1 MAWRASAARARRGSR
16 EAVMGFGRNQSGAG
30 SIRRLMSEVPDDE
43 VHEFVLLEFQRGIP
57 LAEQVEI
64 MRQLDGMI
72 AALDG
77 FLAREYF
84 YSSEERRW
92 LDHLVWTDRGAA
104 ERSERLADEPRA
116 AALFQR
122 MTSIIGGCFRRAGA
136 S

>member
-1 MAWRASAARARRGSR
+1 MSR
-16 EAVMGFGRNQSGAG
+16 
-30 SIRRLMSEVPDDE
+30 VPEE
-43 VHEFVLLEFQRGIP
+43 VHEFVLLEFQRDIP

-64 MRQLDGMI
+64 MQRLDGMVVE
-72 AALDG
+72 LDG

-92 LDHLVWTDRGAA
+92 LDHLVWADRRAV
-104 ERSERLADEPRA
+104 ERSEQLADEPRA

-122 MTSIIGGCFRRAGA
+122 MASVVVGCFRRIGE